1 MLEAVQLLIG
11 ILSYFAVRAGAQ
23 MVLAVEASNMADKIQ
38 KILDSTNTKNE
49 WLKDK
54 MKVVKG
60 KIEEVGDSV
69 KVDTLISEPIGVLLV
84 HERMIVFNFNRNL
97 TFMLVIDF

>member
-1 MLEAVQLLIG
+1 MQEVVFQYLVG

-38 KILDSTNTKNE
+38 KILDATMTKNQF
-49 WLKDK
+49 LAGKI
-54 MKVVKG
+54 KVVKG
-60 KIEEVGDSV
+60 KIEEVADSV

-84 HERMIVFNFNRNL
+84 HERMIV
-97 TFMLVIDF
+97 IYG